1 MRVFGN
7 ADIIALDTNRERLNM
22 ALEYG
27 ADYTVQVDDDYISEV
42 LTLTDNE
49 GVETIIDLVGQTQT
63 HADSMKML
71 RKGGS
76 YFVIGYGGE
85 LKVPSLDMVNNEF
98 NIIGN
103 LVGNYTE

>member
-49 GVETIIDLVGQTQT
+49 GV
-63 HADSMKML
+63 DSC
-71 RKGGS
+71 R
-76 YFVIGYGGE
+76 
-85 LKVPSLDMVNNEF
+85 
-98 NIIGN
+98 
-103 LVGNYTE
+103 